1 MNKLSSLNIIYC
13 LIVFSFFGCKKENS
27 HINIKKA
34 HSDYIIPDSIFTAKA
49 SKPVKIN
56 WDELSIV
63 KPSITQEKSSLKF
76 VNTFSVYDSTNYSQT
91 LISLDSTHIETYYI
105 NGNNRQEI
113 IPDYSKNFPSIRT
126 ASSPKEKSIK
136 FSNKENSRSDIQ
148 YFGVNEGL
156 EVDFIGNSIVDN
168 DDFIWFSTYGGGL
181 LKFDGHNL
189 YNFNTNHGLTSNFV
203 NTIRK
208 DSKGNIWILTNDND
222 FLKYDG
228 YSFYNYRYSK
238 DNSKSFLD
246 VKEFSNGEI
255 YFATSKG
262 INILNP
268 KTNSFYKLK
277 LLDEIDNHMVRR
289 LIVEDDKL
297 WILSKN
303 GLFSYQKKCS

>member
-1 MNKLSSLNIIYC
+1 M
-13 LIVFSFFGCKKENS
+13 
-27 HINIKKA
+27 
-34 HSDYIIPDSIFTAKA
+34 
-49 SKPVKIN
+49 
-56 WDELSIV
+56 
-63 KPSITQEKSSLKF
+63 
-76 VNTFSVYDSTNYSQT
+76 
-91 LISLDSTHIETYYI
+91 
-105 NGNNRQEI
+105 
-113 IPDYSKNFPSIRT
+113 
-126 ASSPKEKSIK
+126 
-136 FSNKENSRSDIQ
+136 
-148 YFGVNEGL
+148 
-156 EVDFIGNSIVDN
+156 
-168 DDFIWFSTYGGGL
+168 